1 MMNSLYF
8 QHTNQSKSGAKRPAG
23 KGNTVIIDHS
33 AYNNMVT
40 NKNSTDGFVDI
51 SFMDL
56 ETVEGNIL
64 GCNYSTTYYLDISH
78 NCLKDAQFLK
88 RFTKLTCLNA
98 NYNEFTSLASF
109 PAFRALDTLS
119 LISNNIADLNDI
131 IINVTMKFPN
141 LAHLSLIH
149 NPCCPYLKPEF
160 SEAAMDRYRLKLTS
174 RIPRLITID
183 GSPITDQ
190 ERAEAVEFGTRVRG
204 RLTFAHNAIEDP
216 AEKDQAN
223 RTVSF
228 AGFNK
233 KQNVK

>member
-1 MMNSLYF
+1 
-8 QHTNQSKSGAKRPAG
+8 
-23 KGNTVIIDHS
+23 
-33 AYNNMVT
+33 MVT
-40 NKNSTDGFVDI
+40 NKSSTEGYVDI
-51 SFMDL
+51 SFMEL
-56 ETVEGNIL
+56 ETLDGNIL
-64 GCNYSTTYYLDISH
+64 GCNYSNTYYLDISH
-78 NCLKDAQFLK
+78 NYLKDAQFLK

-119 LISNNIADLNDI
+119 LISNDIADLNDI

-160 SEAAMDRYRLKLTS
+160 SEAAVDRYRLKLIS
-174 RIPRLITID
+174 RIPWLITID
-183 GSPITDQ
+183 GSPITDE
-190 ERAEAVEFGTRVRG
+190 ERDQAVEFGTRVRG
-204 RLTFAHNAIEDP
+204 RLTFAHNIVEDP
-216 AEKDQAN
+216 ADKDQVN

-233 KQNVK
+233 RQNVK